1 VLRLNILGDAN
12 MSWDL
17 STIEKSL
24 SQQGKWVVHSEDD
37 CLFITN
43 EDGLDA
49 YVAVSGAQIVVESIL
64 FASEAVADIAA
75 LNQQILKTHQVFPLT
90 TIGITTVEDEDYY
103 MAFGA
108 LSSQSKEESI
118 IIEVETLFDNV
129 AAFLDAYEDYLK

>member
-1 VLRLNILGDAN
+1 MN
-12 MSWDL
+12 WDL
-17 STIEKSL
+17 SKIEESL
-24 SQQGKWVVHSEDD
+24 SQQSNWVVHSEND

-64 FASEAVADIAA
+64 FASSSVADVAG
-75 LNQQILKTHQVFPLT
+75 LNEQILKTHQVFPLT
-90 TIGITTVEDEDYY
+90 TIGITSVENDDYY

>member
-1 VLRLNILGDAN
+1 

-17 STIEKSL
+17 SKIEESL
-24 SQQGKWVVHSEDD
+24 SQQSNWVVHSEND

-64 FASEAVADIAA
+64 FASASVADVTG
-75 LNQQILKTHQVFPLT
+75 LNEQILKTHQVFPLT
-90 TIGITTVEDEDYY
+90 TIGITTVENEDYY

-118 IIEVETLFDNV
+118 IIEVETLFD
-129 AAFLDAYEDYLK
+129 

>member
-1 VLRLNILGDAN
+1 

-64 FASEAVADIAA
+64 FASEAVADIAG

>member
-1 VLRLNILGDAN
+1 
-12 MSWDL
+12 MTWDL
-17 STIEKSL
+17 SEIGKSL
-24 SQQGKWVVHSEDD
+24 SQQSNWAVHSEDD

-64 FASEAVADIAA
+64 FASAAVADATG
-75 LNQQILKTHQVFPLT
+75 LNEQILKTHQVFPLT
-90 TIGITTVEDEDYY
+90 TIGITTVENEDYY

>member
-64 FASEAVADIAA
+64 FASEAVADIAG

>member
-1 VLRLNILGDAN
+1 
-12 MSWDL
+12 MTWDL
-17 STIEKSL
+17 STIEESL
-24 SQQGKWVVHSEDD
+24 NKQDNWVVHSEND

-49 YVAVSGAQIVVESIL
+49 YIAVSGAQIVVESIL
-64 FASEAVADIAA
+64 FATSSVANTAG
-75 LNQQILKTHQVFPLT
+75 LNEHILKTHQMFPLT
-90 TIGITTVEDEDYY
+90 TIGITTVENEDYY

-108 LSSQSKEESI
+108 LSSQSKEASI

>member
-1 VLRLNILGDAN
+1 VFRLNILGDAN

-64 FASEAVADIAA
+64 FASEAVADIAG

>member
-1 VLRLNILGDAN
+1 
-12 MSWDL
+12 MTWDL
-17 STIEKSL
+17 SAIEKSL
-24 SQQGKWVVHSEDD
+24 SQQGKWAVHSEDD

-64 FASEAVADIAA
+64 FASAAVADVTG
-75 LNQQILKTHQVFPLT
+75 LNEQILKTHQVFPLT
-90 TIGITTVEDEDYY
+90 TIGITTVENEDYY

-118 IIEVETLFDNV
+118 IIEVVTLFDNV